1 MRNEVLTQAKR
12 IVVKIGSSLVS
23 SREAG
28 LEPDRIDRLAE
39 DLAALRAAGRDV
51 LVVSSGAI
59 VSGIKKLS
67 LKEYPKSLPVK
78 QAAAAVGQSRLMW
91 AYEKSFERLGI
102 KVAQILL
109 THDDLAD
116 RRRFLNARH
125 TLAALIEF
133 QVIPII
139 NENDTVAVDEIR
151 VGDNDTLAAEVA
163 HLVDADLLVILSD
176 IDGLFTEDPR
186 KNPSAELIPLIAE
199 ITDDIERRAGISTTF
214 GSTGGMAT
222 KVRAAKKVGE
232 YGVATLIV
240 NGQTKGLLPHIL
252 LGNNPGGSLF
262 LPKARRM
269 NSRKHWIGYTLR
281 ARGAISLDQGAV
293 DALTKRGKSLL
304 ASGIVTVTGSFEA
317 GDPISCLDPDG
328 KEFAKGLVNCSSDTL
343 IKIKGL
349 KTAEIQ
355 QRLGPQ
361 EYEEVIHRACWAVPS
376 TPFTMVMWRLR
387 ARRVRCSHSTEWS

>member
-1 MRNEVLTQAKR
+1 MRNEVLKQATR

-109 THDDLAD
+109 THHDLAD

-125 TLAALIEF
+125 TLTALIEF

-222 KVRAAKKVGE
+222 KVRAAKNVGE

-252 LGNNPGGSLF
+252 LGHNPGGSLF
-262 LPKARRM
+262 LAKARRM

-304 ASGIVTVTGSFEA
+304 ASGIVTVAGSFEA

-343 IKIKGL
+343 MKIKGL

-355 QRLGPQ
+355 ARLGPQ
-361 EYEEVIHRACWAVPS
+361 EYEEVIHRDNLVI
-376 TPFTMVMWRLR
+376 L
-387 ARRVRCSHSTEWS
+387 

>member
-1 MRNEVLTQAKR
+1 MRSEVLKQAKR

-28 LEPDRIDRLAE
+28 LEPERIDRLAE
-39 DLAALRAAGRDV
+39 DLAALRSAGREV

-102 KVAQILL
+102 QVAQILL
-109 THDDLAD
+109 THQDLAD

-125 TLAALIEF
+125 TLTALIEF
-133 QVIPII
+133 QVIPIV

-186 KNPSAELIPLIAE
+186 KNPSAELIPLISE
-199 ITDDIERRAGISTTF
+199 ITEDIERRAGVSTTF

-222 KVRAAKKVGE
+222 KVRAAKKVGD

-240 NGQTKGLLPHIL
+240 NGQTAGLLPQIL
-252 LGNNPGGSLF
+252 SGTNPGGSLF
-262 LPKARRM
+262 LAKARRM

-281 ARGAISLDQGAV
+281 ARGAISVDQGAV
-293 DALTKRGKSLL
+293 EALTKRGKSLL

-328 KEFAKGLVNCSSDTL
+328 KEFAKGLVNCSSETL
-343 IKIKGL
+343 MKIKGL

-361 EYEEVIHRACWAVPS
+361 EYEEVIHRDNLVI
-376 TPFTMVMWRLR
+376 L
-387 ARRVRCSHSTEWS
+387 

>member
-1 MRNEVLTQAKR
+1 MRNEVLKAAKR

-23 SREAG
+23 SRAAG
-28 LEPDRIDRLAE
+28 LEPERIDRLAD
-39 DLAALRAAGRDV
+39 DLAAIRSEGREV

-91 AYEKSFERLGI
+91 AYEKSFERLDI

-109 THDDLAD
+109 THQDLAD

-133 QVIPII
+133 KVIPII
-139 NENDTVAVDEIR
+139 NENDTVAVEEIR

-176 IDGLFTEDPR
+176 IDGLFTDDPR
-186 KNPSAELIPLIAE
+186 KNPSAELIPLISE
-199 ITDDIERRAGISTTF
+199 ITEDIERRAGVATTF

-240 NGQTKGLLPHIL
+240 NGQTPGLLPQVL
-252 LGNNPGGSLF
+252 AGSQGGSLF
-262 LPKARRM
+262 LAKARRM
-269 NSRKHWIGYTLR
+269 KSRKHWIGYTLR
-281 ARGAISLDQGAV
+281 PRGAITLDQGAV

-304 ASGIVTVTGSFEA
+304 ASGIVKVTGAFEA

-343 IKIKGL
+343 TRTKGL

-361 EYEEVIHRACWAVPS
+361 EYDEVIHRDNLVI
-376 TPFTMVMWRLR
+376 L
-387 ARRVRCSHSTEWS
+387 

>member
-1 MRNEVLTQAKR
+1 MRNEVLKQARR

-23 SREAG
+23 SRETG
-28 LEPDRIDRLAE
+28 LEPDRIDRLAD
-39 DLAALRAAGRDV
+39 DLAALRAAGREV

-109 THDDLAD
+109 THQDLAD

-125 TLAALIEF
+125 TLTALIEF
-133 QVIPII
+133 EVIPII

-199 ITDDIERRAGISTTF
+199 ITDDIERRAGVATTF

-240 NGQTKGLLPHIL
+240 NGQTAGLLPQIL
-252 LGNNPGGSLF
+252 DGNNPGGSLF
-262 LPKARRM
+262 LAKGRRM
-269 NSRKHWIGYTLR
+269 NSRKHWIAYTLR
-281 ARGAISLDQGAV
+281 ARGSISLDQGAV
-293 DALTKRGKSLL
+293 DALIKRGKSLL

-328 KEFAKGLVNCSSDTL
+328 KEFAKGLANCSSDTL
-343 IKIKGL
+343 MKIKGL

-355 QRLGPQ
+355 KRLGPQ
-361 EYEEVIHRACWAVPS
+361 EYEEVIHRDNLVI
-376 TPFTMVMWRLR
+376 L
-387 ARRVRCSHSTEWS
+387 

>member
-1 MRNEVLTQAKR
+1 MRNEVLKQAKR

-109 THDDLAD
+109 THQDLAD

-252 LGNNPGGSLF
+252 LGNKPGGSLF

-328 KEFAKGLVNCSSDTL
+328 KEFARGLVNCSSDTL
-343 IKIKGL
+343 TKIKGL

-361 EYEEVIHRACWAVPS
+361 EYEEVIHRDNLVI
-376 TPFTMVMWRLR
+376 L
-387 ARRVRCSHSTEWS
+387 

>member
-1 MRNEVLTQAKR
+1 MRSEVLKQAKR

-28 LEPDRIDRLAE
+28 LEPERIDRLAE
-39 DLAALRAAGRDV
+39 DLAALQSAGREV

-102 KVAQILL
+102 QVAQILL
-109 THDDLAD
+109 THQDLAD

-125 TLAALIEF
+125 TLTALIEF

-186 KNPSAELIPLIAE
+186 KNPSAELIPLISE
-199 ITDDIERRAGISTTF
+199 ITEDIERRAGVSTTF

-222 KVRAAKKVGE
+222 KVRAAKKVGD

-240 NGQTKGLLPHIL
+240 NGQTAGLLPQIL
-252 LGNNPGGSLF
+252 SGTNPGGSLF
-262 LPKARRM
+262 LAKARRM

-281 ARGAISLDQGAV
+281 ARGAISVDQGAV
-293 DALTKRGKSLL
+293 EALTKRGKSLL

-328 KEFAKGLVNCSSDTL
+328 KEFAKGLVNCSSETL
-343 IKIKGL
+343 MKIKGL

-361 EYEEVIHRACWAVPS
+361 EYEEVIHRDNLVI
-376 TPFTMVMWRLR
+376 L
-387 ARRVRCSHSTEWS
+387 

>member
-91 AYEKSFERLGI
+91 AYEKSFERLDI

-109 THDDLAD
+109 THHDLAD

-262 LPKARRM
+262 LAKARRM

-361 EYEEVIHRACWAVPS
+361 EYEEVIHRDNLVI
-376 TPFTMVMWRLR
+376 L
-387 ARRVRCSHSTEWS
+387 

>member
-109 THDDLAD
+109 THHDLAD

-262 LPKARRM
+262 LPKPRRM

-343 IKIKGL
+343 MKIKGL

-361 EYEEVIHRACWAVPS
+361 EYEEVIHRDNLVI
-376 TPFTMVMWRLR
+376 L
-387 ARRVRCSHSTEWS
+387 

>member
-1 MRNEVLTQAKR
+1 MRNEVLKQATR

-109 THDDLAD
+109 THHDLAD

-252 LGNNPGGSLF
+252 LGHHPGGSLF
-262 LPKARRM
+262 LAKARRM

-343 IKIKGL
+343 MKIKGL

-355 QRLGPQ
+355 ARLGPQ
-361 EYEEVIHRACWAVPS
+361 EYEEVIHRDNLVI
-376 TPFTMVMWRLR
+376 L
-387 ARRVRCSHSTEWS
+387 